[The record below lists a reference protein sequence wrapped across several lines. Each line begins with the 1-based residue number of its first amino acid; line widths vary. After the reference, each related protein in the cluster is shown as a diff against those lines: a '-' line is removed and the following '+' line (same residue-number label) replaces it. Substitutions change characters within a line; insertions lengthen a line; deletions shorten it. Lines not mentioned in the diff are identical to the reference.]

1 MENFDDENQLRDLV
15 DVYEDSPAL
24 PSVYEQ
30 TKKIDLVGEVL
41 AIVASANATVPVERK
56 VGRYEAITLLQRS
69 LEKTMLN
76 VANPNQRAF
85 VALREISDFVNVATT
100 GATPKVS
107 EAYLDLLPI
116 GHPQSTR
123 SVDYSAEVVTEY
135 TADWIASDPRIS
147 EEFRPLVA
155 SAYKTP
161 MHSVER
167 NYALAKLEATS
178 PLDVPRD
185 IVLSLDTEADF

>member
-1 MENFDDENQLRDLV
+1 MENFDDENLLRDLV
-15 DVYEDSPAL
+15 DNYEDGPAL

-30 TKKIDLVGEVL
+30 VKKIDLVGEAL
-41 AIVASANATVPVERK
+41 AIVASANATVPVERQ
-56 VGRYEAITLLQRS
+56 VGRYEAMTLLQRS
-69 LEKTMLN
+69 LEKTMVN

-85 VALREISDFVNVATT
+85 VAIREISDFVNVATT

-123 SVDYSAEVVTEY
+123 AIEYSADDVVEHS
-135 TADWIASDPRIS
+135 ADWVASDPRIA
-147 EEFRPLVA
+147 EEYRPLVA

-167 NYALAKLEATS
+167 SYALAKLEATS

>member
-1 MENFDDENQLRDLV
+1 MENFENENLLRDLV
-15 DVYEDSPAL
+15 DSYDDSPAL

-30 TKKIDLVGEVL
+30 VKKVDLVGEAL
-41 AIVASANATVPVERK
+41 AIVASANATVPVERQ

-69 LEKTMLN
+69 LEKTLVN

-85 VALREISDFVNVATT
+85 IAIREISDFVNVATT

-123 SVDYSAEVVTEY
+123 AIEFSTEYLVDYN
-135 TADWIASDPRIS
+135 ADWIASDPRIA

-161 MHSVER
+161 ANSVER
-167 NYALAKLEATS
+167 SYAMAKLEAIS
-178 PLDVPRD
+178 PVDVPRD
-185 IVLSLDTEADF
+185 IVLSLDTEANF

>member
-1 MENFDDENQLRDLV
+1 MENFDGENQLRDLV
-15 DVYEDSPAL
+15 DIYEDGPAL

-41 AIVASANATVPVERK
+41 AIVASANATVPLERK
-56 VGRYEAITLLQRS
+56 VGRYEAMTLLQRS
-69 LEKTMLN
+69 LERTMVN
-76 VANPNQRAF
+76 VANPHQRAF
-85 VALREISDFVNVATT
+85 VAIREVSDFVNVATT
-100 GATPKVS
+100 GADPKVS
-107 EAYLDLLPI
+107 EDYLDLLPI

-123 SVDYSAEVVTEY
+123 SYEFSAEVVKDH
-135 TADWIASDPRIS
+135 TADWVAADPRIA

-167 NYALAKLEATS
+167 SYALAKLEATS